1 MVLIINIFILVLLIT
16 ASTLCVFLIVYVKKY
31 YEQVDAVRKDFNQ
44 LVENTI
50 PILNNL
56 EEVTGRVNSMAA
68 SVGEYWDGIDKSI
81 KSLQSMIS
89 VFNSWKIIRFAKI
102 YSPKLLNNFR
112 SVAKGI
118 TTFRSELKNK

>member
-1 MVLIINIFILVLLIT
+1 
-16 ASTLCVFLIVYVKKY
+16 
-31 YEQVDAVRKDFNQ
+31 VDAVRKDFNQ

-81 KSLQSMIS
+81 KRLQSMIS
-89 VFNSWKIIRFAKI
+89 VSIPGK
-102 YSPKLLNNFR
+102 
-112 SVAKGI
+112 
-118 TTFRSELKNK
+118 